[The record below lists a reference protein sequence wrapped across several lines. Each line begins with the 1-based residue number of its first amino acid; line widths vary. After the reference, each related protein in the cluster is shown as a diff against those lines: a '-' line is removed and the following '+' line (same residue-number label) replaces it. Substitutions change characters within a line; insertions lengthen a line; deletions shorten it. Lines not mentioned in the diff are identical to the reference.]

1 MLVPFRP
8 SIRLFTADESARAA
22 SWEGVSAR
30 TEDSVTHTTE
40 KVVTVTV
47 TVTVTAHHDHSAL
60 ILQLVKGHHNLFLH
74 YRACIIM
81 ERGEEGRRGV

>member
-8 SIRLFTADESARAA
+8 SIRLFTADEDARAA

-30 TEDSVTHTTE
+30 TEDSVTHITE
-40 KVVTVTV
+40 EVVTVTV
-47 TVTVTAHHDHSAL
+47 TVTVTAHNHTAL

-74 YRACIIM
+74 YSACIIM
-81 ERGEEGRRGV
+81 EREGEWRGGV